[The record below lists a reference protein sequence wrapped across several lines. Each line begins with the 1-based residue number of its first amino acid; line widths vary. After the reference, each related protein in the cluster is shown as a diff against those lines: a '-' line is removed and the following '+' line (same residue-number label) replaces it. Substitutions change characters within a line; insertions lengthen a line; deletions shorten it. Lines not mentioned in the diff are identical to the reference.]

1 MPARFRTLGFTE
13 LTPNQTAYELFQHL
27 RAGDKVAITTRFQ
40 SPEVLEYVEAL
51 QGRGLIVR
59 VVEGQR
65 DVEDFCF
72 LRKAQRGL
80 AGNVVSTFVKWAAY
94 LGQARHVQLYILE
107 HDVGLREAIRGGT
120 VGDVLIYNWTNPVL
134 KERVHFVR
142 MGSSDTEEKHKEL

>member
-1 MPARFRTLGFTE
+1 MSAHAKALGFTE

-27 RAGDKVAITTRFQ
+27 MAGDKVAITTRFQ
-40 SPEVLEYVEAL
+40 TPEVLEYVEAL

-65 DVEDFCF
+65 DIEDFCF

-80 AGNVVSTFVKWAAY
+80 AGNVVSTFVKWAAF
-94 LGQARHVQLYILE
+94 LGQAEHVQLYVLE
-107 HDVGLREAIRGGT
+107 HDFGLRKATRGASS
-120 VGDVLIYNWTNPVL
+120 VGDVFIYNWTNPVL

-142 MGSSDTEEKHKEL
+142 MG

>member
-1 MPARFRTLGFTE
+1 MGDYAEALGFTE

-27 RAGDKVAITTRFQ
+27 KAGDKVAITTRFEG
-40 SPEVLEYVEAL
+40 PEVLEYVQAL

-65 DVEDFCF
+65 DIEDFCF
-72 LRKAQRGL
+72 LMKAQRGL

-94 LGQARHVQLYILE
+94 SGEAEHVQLYVLE
-107 HDVGLREAIRGGT
+107 HDVGLRDATYGANS
-120 VGDVLIYNWTNPVL
+120 VGDVFIYNWTNPHL

-142 MGSSDTEEKHKEL
+142 MG